1 MEFHDVNFYRAKC
14 FICVRWRDTGLRD
27 RQLAYGRLRWARPQK
42 SRACPIN
49 RSGEPMYHYDRP
61 RAFLR
66 TKRSLEAVFM
76 TLALAVW
83 LGGCAS
89 SRFEPDPELS
99 PSGNVD
105 RVWMP
110 PPSITLADQD
120 AAKLQNLR
128 RFEAEGSLQ
137 SPARQEYDLPALLDL
152 ALRTSP
158 QTANAWYTALA
169 ANAQLGQS
177 QAINYPKIEVDA
189 EANYLKLPLQFPGQ
203 TLVIRNE
210 VFQPQLSVSYDL
222 LDFGRTVAIE
232 RSAREQLI
240 AANFAFNQ
248 AIQDLVF
255 NVEKAYY
262 ILAAANASVS
272 AAEANLK
279 LARTS
284 LGAVQERHQVG
295 LATQPQ
301 VLLAKQVEAQAVYDL
316 ENAKSM
322 VHDAE
327 GVLRQGIGVAA
338 DTDINVKR
346 SQLDVLPKNLGNDVE
361 TLMEDALKQRPDI
374 AAQIAAVRASDAA
387 IARARSE
394 FYPEVEVSG
403 NYGQI
408 IWSYTIN
415 GGNTQNLN
423 QPFYGALITLRW
435 NLFTGFDRYYGLQ
448 KATAERDAARTELKS
463 LQLNVI
469 AAVWTA
475 YCDFLSAK
483 KKRDASEAL
492 VDASEE
498 SYQAN
503 LLSHRHGLATV
514 TDLIGAERDLMAA
527 RYTLIQSRADLLISS
542 SALLHATGMALP
554 PSVRSH

>member
-1 MEFHDVNFYRAKC
+1 MRYYE
-14 FICVRWRDTGLRD
+14 
-27 RQLAYGRLRWARPQK
+27 RQRVSLVFW
-42 SRACPIN
+42 
-49 RSGEPMYHYDRP
+49 
-61 RAFLR
+61 
-66 TKRSLEAVFM
+66 RSLEAVIL
-76 TLALAVW
+76 TLALA
-83 LGGCAS
+83 AS
-89 SRFEPDPELS
+89 LAGSFRFEPDPEVA
-99 PSGNVD
+99 PSGSVD

-110 PPSITLADQD
+110 PPSIRLVDQE
-120 AAKLQNLR
+120 ASKLQDLR
-128 RFEAEGSLQ
+128 SFEAKGVLQ
-137 SPARQEYDLPALLDL
+137 SPAVQEYDLPALLDL

-158 QTANAWYTALA
+158 QTRNAWYGALA
-169 ANAQLGQS
+169 ANAQLGES
-177 QAINYPKIEVDA
+177 QATNYPKIEVDA

-210 VFQPQLSVSYDL
+210 VFAPQIRVSYDL
-222 LDFGRTVAIE
+222 LDFGRTIATE

-262 ILAAANASVS
+262 ILAAADAAVS

-279 LARTS
+279 LAHTS
-284 LGAVQERHQVG
+284 LSAVQERHQLG

-301 VLLAKQVEAQAVYDL
+301 ILLAKQVEAQAVYDL

-327 GVLRQGIGVAA
+327 AGLRQAVGVAA
-338 DTDINVKR
+338 DTDIRIKR
-346 SQLDVLPKNLGNDVE
+346 SQLDVLPQNLGNDVT
-361 TLMEDALKQRPDI
+361 TLMADALRHRPDI
-374 AAQIAAVRASDAA
+374 AAQIASVSAGDAA

-423 QPFYGALITLRW
+423 QPFYGALMMLRW
-435 NLFTGFDRYYGLQ
+435 NLFTGFDRYYGVH
-448 KATAERDAARTELKS
+448 KATAQRDAARSELKS

-475 YCDFLSAK
+475 YYDYLSAK

-492 VDASEE
+492 VAAAEE

-503 LLSHRHGLATV
+503 LQSHRQGLATI
-514 TDLIGAERDLMAA
+514 TDLITAERDLMAA
-527 RYTLIQSRADLLISS
+527 RYTLIQNKADLLVSS
-542 SALLHATGMALP
+542 SALLHATGAAYVSSARL
-554 PSVRSH
+554 H

>member
-1 MEFHDVNFYRAKC
+1 MPHCEC
-14 FICVRWRDTGLRD
+14 
-27 RQLAYGRLRWARPQK
+27 GRKVLTFP
-42 SRACPIN
+42 
-49 RSGEPMYHYDRP
+49 
-61 RAFLR
+61 L
-66 TKRSLEAVFM
+66 SLEAVFL
-76 TLALAVW
+76 TLILAAS
-83 LGGCAS
+83 LAGCVS
-89 SRFEPDPELS
+89 FRFEPDAEVA

-105 RVWMP
+105 RVWKP

-120 AAKLQNLR
+120 ASKLQALR
-128 RFEAEGSLQ
+128 RFEAKGVLQ
-137 SPARQEYDLPALLDL
+137 SPVGQEYDLPALLDL

-158 QTANAWYTALA
+158 QTRNAWYTALA
-169 ANAQLGQS
+169 AKAQLGES
-177 QAINYPKIEVDA
+177 QATNYPKIEVDA

-210 VFQPQLSVSYDL
+210 VFQPQIRVSYDL
-222 LDFGRTVAIE
+222 LDFGRTRATE

-262 ILAAANASVS
+262 IFAATNASIS

-284 LGAVQERHQVG
+284 LSAVQERHKLG

-301 VLLAKQVEAQAVYDL
+301 ILLAKQVEAQAVYDL
-316 ENAKSM
+316 ENAESM

-327 GVLRQGIGVAA
+327 AALRQAVGVAA
-338 DTDINVKR
+338 DTDISIKR

-361 TLMEDALKQRPDI
+361 TLMADALKHRPDV
-374 AAQIAAVRASDAA
+374 AAQIASVRAGDAA

-423 QPFYGALITLRW
+423 QPFYGALMMLRW
-435 NLFTGFDRYYGLQ
+435 NLFTGFDRYYGVH
-448 KATAERDAARTELKS
+448 KATAQRDAARAELRS

-475 YCDFLSAK
+475 YYDYLSAK
-483 KKRDASEAL
+483 KKSEASEAL
-492 VDASEE
+492 VAASEE
-498 SYQAN
+498 SFQAN
-503 LLSHRHGLATV
+503 LQSHRHGLATI
-514 TDLIGAERDLMAA
+514 TDLIAAERDLMAA
-527 RYTLIQSRADLLISS
+527 RYTLIQNKAALLVSS
-542 SALLHATGMALP
+542 SALLHATGEASASTP
-554 PSVRSH
+554 PTQ

>member
-1 MEFHDVNFYRAKC
+1 MRH
-14 FICVRWRDTGLRD
+14 CV
-27 RQLAYGRLRWARPQK
+27 
-42 SRACPIN
+42 C
-49 RSGEPMYHYDRP
+49 
-61 RAFLR
+61 
-66 TKRSLEAVFM
+66 KRGALIFALSSEAVFV
-76 TLALAVW
+76 TLMLAAS

-89 SRFEPDPELS
+89 YRFEPDPEVA
-99 PSGNVD
+99 PSGSVD

-110 PPSITLADQD
+110 PPSTRLVDQE
-120 AAKLQNLR
+120 ASKLQDLR
-128 RFEAEGSLQ
+128 SFEAKGALQ
-137 SPARQEYDLPALLDL
+137 SPAVQEYDLPALLDL
-152 ALRTSP
+152 ALRASP
-158 QTANAWYTALA
+158 QTRNAWYGALA

-177 QAINYPKIEVDA
+177 QAANYPKIEVDA
-189 EANYLKLPLQFPGQ
+189 EGNYLKLPLQFPGQ

-210 VFQPQLSVSYDL
+210 VFAPQIRVSYDL
-222 LDFGRTVAIE
+222 LDFGRTSATE

-262 ILAAANASVS
+262 ILAAADAAVS

-279 LARTS
+279 LAHTS
-284 LGAVQERHQVG
+284 LSAVQERHQLG

-301 VLLAKQVEAQAVYDL
+301 ILLAKQVEAQAVYDL

-327 GVLRQGIGVAA
+327 AGLRQAVGVAA
-338 DTDINVKR
+338 DTDIRIKR
-346 SQLDVLPKNLGNDVE
+346 SQLDVLPKNLGNDVT
-361 TLMEDALKQRPDI
+361 TLMADALRQRPDI
-374 AAQIAAVRASDAA
+374 AAQIASVRAGDAA
-387 IARARSE
+387 IARAKSE

-423 QPFYGALITLRW
+423 QPFYGALMMLRW
-435 NLFTGFDRYYGLQ
+435 NLFTGFDRYYGVH
-448 KATAERDAARTELKS
+448 KATAQRDAARSELKS

-475 YCDFLSAK
+475 YYDYLSAK

-492 VDASEE
+492 VAAAEE

-503 LLSHRHGLATV
+503 LQSHRQGLATI
-514 TDLIGAERDLMAA
+514 TDLITAERDLMAA
-527 RYTLIQSRADLLISS
+527 RYTLIQNKADLLVSS
-542 SALLHATGMALP
+542 SALLHASGAAYA
-554 PSVRSH
+554 PSARIH

>member
-1 MEFHDVNFYRAKC
+1 MRH
-14 FICVRWRDTGLRD
+14 CVCKRGALI
-27 RQLAYGRLRWARPQK
+27 LAL
-42 SRACPIN
+42 S
-49 RSGEPMYHYDRP
+49 S
-61 RAFLR
+61 
-66 TKRSLEAVFM
+66 EAVFV
-76 TLALAVW
+76 TLMLAAS

-89 SRFEPDPELS
+89 YRLQPDSEVA

-110 PPSITLADQD
+110 SPSIRLADQE
-120 AAKLQNLR
+120 ASKLQDLR
-128 RFEAEGSLQ
+128 SIEARGGLQ
-137 SPARQEYDLPALLDL
+137 SPAVQEYDLPALLDL
-152 ALRTSP
+152 ALRASP
-158 QTANAWYTALA
+158 QTRNAWYGALA

-177 QAINYPKIEVDA
+177 QAANYPKIEVDA

-210 VFQPQLSVSYDL
+210 VFQPQIRVSYDL
-222 LDFGRTVAIE
+222 LDFGRTRATE

-262 ILAAANASVS
+262 IFAATNASIS

-284 LGAVQERHQVG
+284 LSAVQERHKLG

-301 VLLAKQVEAQAVYDL
+301 ILLAKQVEAQAVYDL
-316 ENAKSM
+316 ENAESM

-327 GVLRQGIGVAA
+327 AALRQAVGVAA
-338 DTDINVKR
+338 DTDISIKR

-361 TLMEDALKQRPDI
+361 TLMADALKHRPDV
-374 AAQIAAVRASDAA
+374 AAQIASVRAGDAA

-423 QPFYGALITLRW
+423 QPFYGALMMLRW
-435 NLFTGFDRYYGLQ
+435 NLFTGFDRYYGVH
-448 KATAERDAARTELKS
+448 KATAQRNAARAELRS

-475 YCDFLSAK
+475 YYDYLSAK
-483 KKRDASEAL
+483 KKSEASEAL
-492 VDASEE
+492 VAASEE
-498 SYQAN
+498 SFQAN
-503 LLSHRHGLATV
+503 LQSHRHGLATI
-514 TDLIGAERDLMAA
+514 TDLIAAERDLMAA
-527 RYTLIQSRADLLISS
+527 RYTLIQNKAALLVSS
-542 SALLHATGMALP
+542 SALLHATGEASASTP
-554 PSVRSH
+554 PTQ